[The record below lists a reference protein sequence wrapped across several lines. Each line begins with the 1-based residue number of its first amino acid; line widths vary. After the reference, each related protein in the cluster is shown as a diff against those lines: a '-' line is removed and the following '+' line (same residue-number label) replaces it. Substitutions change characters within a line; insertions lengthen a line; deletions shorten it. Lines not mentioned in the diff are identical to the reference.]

1 MQPPYARR
9 HAHDCCTNTT
19 NLGGIVS
26 VKNHD
31 AVFKRNLGEC
41 QGFFPTPSN
50 LSIMPLS
57 CSLSA
62 GEQQL
67 AIFARALVSEADILI
82 LYEPT
87 SALGLKNQMVVLD
100 WMRMD

>member
-1 MQPPYARR
+1 
-9 HAHDCCTNTT
+9 
-19 NLGGIVS
+19 
-26 VKNHD
+26 
-31 AVFKRNLGEC
+31 
-41 QGFFPTPSN
+41 
-50 LSIMPLS
+50 MPLS